1 MPKKTFEDALKS
13 LESVVTRLEDGDIHL
28 EESLKLFEQG
38 VKLSKFCAGKLDEA
52 EKKVEILMKD
62 RAGGLKPQPF
72 ESEEE
77 ERGK

>member
-38 VKLSKFCAGKLDEA
+38 VKLSEFCAEKLDDA

-62 RAGGLKPQPF
+62 RAGRLKPQPF